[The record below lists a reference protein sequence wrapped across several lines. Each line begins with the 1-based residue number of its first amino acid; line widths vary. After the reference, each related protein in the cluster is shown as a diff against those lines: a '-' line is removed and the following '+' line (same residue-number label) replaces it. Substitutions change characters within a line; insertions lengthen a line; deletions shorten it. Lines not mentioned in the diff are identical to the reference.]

1 MSCPFADDF
10 LVLLMTPP
18 PPLVLPELKM
28 DFQALVVLLLL
39 APPPDPLEPELEEP
53 EEELQP
59 LLLEVARGFCK
70 VWLTNT
76 ISYLNCITTYFVIG
90 SVSRKVSKHF
100 TLGDQVGQNCQ
111 DGENALP

>member
-1 MSCPFADDF
+1 ML
-10 LVLLMTPP
+10 LVTPP

-59 LLLEVARGFCK
+59 LLLEVASRGFCK
-70 VWLTNT
+70 VWVTNT
-76 ISYLNCITTYFVIG
+76 ISYLLNYYIVVFC
-90 SVSRKVSKHF
+90 SSKQK
-100 TLGDQVGQNCQ
+100 GK
-111 DGENALP
+111 

>member
-1 MSCPFADDF
+1 
-10 LVLLMTPP
+10 MTPP

-59 LLLEVARGFCK
+59 LLLEVASRGFCK
-70 VWLTNT
+70 VWVTNT
-76 ISYLNCITTYFVIG
+76 ISYLNYTIFCN
-90 SVSRKVSKHF
+90 RKCKQK
-100 TLGDQVGQNCQ
+100 GK
-111 DGENALP
+111 